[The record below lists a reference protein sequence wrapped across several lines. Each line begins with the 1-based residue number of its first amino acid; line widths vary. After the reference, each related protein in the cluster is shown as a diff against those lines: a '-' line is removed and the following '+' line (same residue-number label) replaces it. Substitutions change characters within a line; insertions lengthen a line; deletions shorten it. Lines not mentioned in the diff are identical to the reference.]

1 MAQTNRG
8 IKNKPTIGKKQLRE
22 MKRRD
27 KNRRRSLIFGG
38 IAIVVAV
45 IGVIAFL
52 PRPAAEV
59 VSEARLIDN
68 PTKGPSVAPVTITEF
83 GDFNCEACRA
93 WHEFGFLEQLQA
105 NYGDQV
111 RIVWRDLPIITPQSP
126 KAAEAAEC
134 AYDQGRFWDY
144 HDLLFVQAP
153 NLGVRNLKSYAVEL
167 GLDEDVFNQCLDLG
181 THADTVDLDKR
192 DAFRRGLRGTPSFL
206 INDQPLIGANPTLMV
221 QMIDSI
227 IASQQ

>member
-1 MAQTNRG
+1 
-8 IKNKPTIGKKQLRE
+8 
-22 MKRRD
+22 
-27 KNRRRSLIFGG
+27 
-38 IAIVVAV
+38 
-45 IGVIAFL
+45 
-52 PRPAAEV
+52 
-59 VSEARLIDN
+59 
-68 PTKGPSVAPVTITEF
+68 
-83 GDFNCEACRA
+83 
-93 WHEFGFLEQLQA
+93 LEQLQA

-126 KAAEAAEC
+126 KAAEAAQC

-167 GLDEDVFNQCLDLG
+167 GLDEDVFNQCLDSG